1 MSALRTGVWTCVVL
15 VATGVG
21 AWAETD
27 NRQELRREYEAAL
40 AAHERKDNAAF
51 LAHSRRVAELAPR
64 STRALYNLAC
74 AHALTG
80 GKEEAVRT
88 LDRLATMGAIMDAAA
103 DPDFA
108 SIKDAPEFQAVL
120 RKMAALE
127 TPVGQSVVAFTLPE
141 KDLITEGVAYDPRTG
156 AFFVSSVHRRK
167 IVRVA
172 KDGTVSDFVAEGGD
186 GLFAAVALAV
196 DQARNVLWV
205 STAAEPAMA
214 GYRTA
219 DAEHSFVFEYDLA
232 SGKLLRRIGL
242 PPAARD
248 GLLSDLTV
256 RPGGA
261 LYVSDPKSGRLYVL
275 DPGQSDLRV
284 LVGPGPLA
292 SPQGLAFD
300 PAGRWL
306 FVADYVQGIL
316 RVDPRDGSVALLE
329 APADSLLTGVDGLVY
344 DEGSLVGIQNGVEPH
359 RVLRARLS
367 EDAARIIEVATLERA
382 NPHFDEPTLGVVAG
396 GEFFY
401 VANSQYG
408 AVKADGTLDAE
419 KLREPVILKMSLR
432 P

>member
-1 MSALRTGVWTCVVL
+1 MKKSGAGAWACAVL
-15 VATGVG
+15 VAAGVG

-40 AAHERKDNAAF
+40 SAHERKDNAAF
-51 LAHSRRVAELAPR
+51 LAHSRRVAELAPH
-64 STRALYNLAC
+64 SARALYNLAC

-80 GKEEAVRT
+80 GKEEAVRA
-88 LDRLATMGAIMDAAA
+88 LDRLATMGAIMDAAG

-108 SIKDAPEFQAVL
+108 AIKDAPEFKAVL
-120 RKMAALE
+120 GKMAALR
-127 TPVGQSVVAFTLPE
+127 TPVGNSAVAFTLPE
-141 KDLITEGVAYDPRTG
+141 KDLITEGVAHDPKTG

-172 KDGTVSDFVAEGGD
+172 HDGTVSDFVAQGAD

-196 DQARNVLWV
+196 DPARNVLWV

-214 GYRTA
+214 GYRTE
-219 DAEHSFVFEYDLA
+219 DGERSFVFEYDLA
-232 SGKLLRRIGL
+232 SGKPLRKIGL

-306 FVADYVQGIL
+306 FAADYVQGIF
-316 RVDPRDGSVALLE
+316 RVDPEKGSVALLD

-367 EDAARIIEVATLERA
+367 ADAARITEVATLERA
-382 NPHFDEPTLGVVAG
+382 NPHFDEPTLGVVVG
-396 GEFFY
+396 RELFY
-401 VANSQYG
+401 VANSQYA
-408 AVKADGTLDAE
+408 AVRPDGSLDDG
-419 KLREPVILKMSLR
+419 KLREPVILKMSLA